1 MLGTERAVL
10 PSPEQV
16 PLRTSLLCSL
26 PIQAPRQFL
35 LLQPRDHIKIQKRDS
50 CSWGKTG
57 QGLSCSYQ
65 VAQSSIP
72 DPGPAGD
79 REDTQ
84 GEASRGS
91 GEDPGLA
98 QETVLTVGEGEGRN
112 SHRLKG

>member
-1 MLGTERAVL
+1 MGKDRTGFILFV
-10 PSPEQV
+10 PSGPELH
-16 PLRTSLLCSL
+16 PRPRTG
-26 PIQAPRQFL
+26 R
-35 LLQPRDHIKIQKRDS
+35 
-50 CSWGKTG
+50 
-57 QGLSCSYQ
+57 
-65 VAQSSIP
+65 
-72 DPGPAGD
+72 D